1 METDTTQQIC
11 EDDFNPNLSLYLP
24 SLDEEVT
31 QLALTTLFQSNKIG
45 VVERVDFVYNT
56 KGVRQGFIHLSQWFD
71 NTATRELQKKILD
84 NKQTAVIKCKKMSG
98 HKTNNLIILPN
109 RNPRQLGHTDLLSHL
124 QSRIYFL
131 EQQFRELNTGN
142 NDLPNK
148 RNRVNLNN

>member
-1 METDTTQQIC
+1 METDTAQQIS

-31 QLALTTLFQSNKIG
+31 QLALTTLFQINKIG

-56 KGVRQGFIHLSQWFD
+56 KGVRQGFIHLAQWFD
-71 NTATRELQKKILD
+71 NTTTRELQKKILD

-109 RNPRQLGHTDLLSHL
+109 RNPRQLGQTDLLSNL